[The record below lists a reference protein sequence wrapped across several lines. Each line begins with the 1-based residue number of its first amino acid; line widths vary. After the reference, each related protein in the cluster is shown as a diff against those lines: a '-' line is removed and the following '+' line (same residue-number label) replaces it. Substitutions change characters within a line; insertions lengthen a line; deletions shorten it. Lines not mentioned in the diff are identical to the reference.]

1 MGLITI
7 NGLRNGI
14 IQNLNYH
21 FPETEIYNEDSG
33 QQPQKPYFLVK
44 LLKGSQTQEMG
55 ARYRRVCQFD
65 IQYFGTGSQGL
76 YDVAET
82 LYGAVEQVEVDGV
95 RLPASGMSH
104 ETIDGILHFPV
115 NYAFLLRKDTPQA
128 PVMQTVEQ
136 GGYVK

>member
-21 FPETEIYNEDSG
+21 FPEVEIYDEDSG
-33 QQPQKPYFLVK
+33 PKPYFLVK
-44 LLKGSQTQEMG
+44 LIKGSQTQELG
-55 ARYRRVCQFD
+55 SRYRRVCQFD
-65 IQYFGTGSQGL
+65 IQYFGTGSQDL
-76 YDVAET
+76 YDAAET
-82 LYGAVEQVEVDGV
+82 LYGAVEQIEIDGV

-104 ETIDGILHFPV
+104 ETIDGILHFSV

-128 PVMQTVEQ
+128 LVMQTVEQ